1 MLECPS
7 VKLTD
12 PRPYQRRSRA
22 GFRSAAFFSAIG
34 GGLIRRSLVI
44 CGAMTASENLLPAL
58 WDCGYSVAEL
68 WGFTAP
74 VSRGT
79 SLISEPHGLL
89 WGILGIV
96 EYQVDKGAGH
106 RYLQQRISSG
116 DWIGIGFDE
125 KTAEEKQLLIV
136 PKIKDAKFG
145 RRKSAVGDGVTNYIS
160 VRFVHQRLLEDQIG
174 AAESGGLSAG

>member
-1 MLECPS
+1 MSEPES
-7 VKLTD
+7 VL
-12 PRPYQRRSRA
+12 S
-22 GFRSAAFFSAIG
+22 
-34 GGLIRRSLVI
+34 
-44 CGAMTASENLLPAL
+44 AL

-79 SLISEPHGLL
+79 SLISEPHGLM

-106 RYLQQRISSG
+106 RYLRARISSG

-125 KTAEEKQLLIV
+125 KTAHEKRLLIV
-136 PKIKDAKFG
+136 PKINDAKFG
-145 RRKSAVGDGVTNYIS
+145 RRKSAVGDGVTNFVS
-160 VRFVHQRLLEDQIG
+160 VRFVHHQLLEGQTS
-174 AAESGGLSAG
+174 AAE